1 LYAHIGSGLNST
13 IKRINYNS
21 TPVGAP
27 IPATLA
33 ATGAFADPETLTPN
47 AGIVPY
53 EINVPFWSDNAHK
66 QRWFSLP
73 NTNLTLDFNR
83 DGNWS
88 FPNTTVWVKHFEL
101 ELTNGVPESNRRLET
116 RFLVKNATG
125 AYGVTYRW
133 GESLTNATL
142 VPESGTN
149 ETFVIND
156 GGNLR
161 TQVWEY
167 PSRVACAICH
177 TPAAGFALGFNTGQL
192 NRDFDYG
199 GTITNQIAA
208 LSQAGYFNTNVLDH
222 HTLRTLAHPT
232 DDSVSLEYR
241 VRSYLAV
248 NCVQCH
254 QPAGTTPTL
263 WDARISTST
272 ANAGLVNG
280 ALINNGEDTNNRVLV
295 PGNLSNSMLLTRIA
309 TRGPGQMPPLTTTLV
324 DTQAV
329 ALISAWITNDLP
341 SFQTFADWQLSWFG
355 STNAPETVALADPD
369 GDGANNKLESL
380 TGTNPTNALD
390 AWQISFVISN
400 AVPLLQFPQVAN
412 RGFEVQTVPDL
423 TGSAWT
429 PLNVPANAPSFS
441 ATNRNALITDP
452 AAPGDSGYYRVRIYE
467 P

>member
-1 LYAHIGSGLNST
+1 
-13 IKRINYNS
+13 
-21 TPVGAP
+21 
-27 IPATLA
+27 
-33 ATGAFADPETLTPN
+33 
-47 AGIVPY
+47 
-53 EINVPFWSDNAHK
+53 
-66 QRWFSLP
+66 
-73 NTNLTLDFNR
+73 
-83 DGNWS
+83 
-88 FPNTTVWVKHFEL
+88 
-101 ELTNGVPESNRRLET
+101 
-116 RFLVKNATG
+116 
-125 AYGVTYRW
+125 
-133 GESLTNATL
+133 
-142 VPESGTN
+142 
-149 ETFVIND
+149 
-156 GGNLR
+156 
-161 TQVWEY
+161 
-167 PSRVACAICH
+167 
-177 TPAAGFALGFNTGQL
+177 
-192 NRDFDYG
+192 
-199 GTITNQIAA
+199 
-208 LSQAGYFNTNVLDH
+208 LSQAGYFTTNVGDH

-263 WDARISTST
+263 WDARITTST

-280 ALINNGEDTNNRVLV
+280 ALINHGEDTNNRVLV

-309 TRGPGQMPPLTTTLV
+309 MRGPGQMPPLTTTLV

-355 STNAPETVALADPD
+355 STNTPEAALLADPD